1 MCVCVCVCVCV
12 YAYHIFSIH
21 SHVDGHLDCILS
33 FHLIKFSH
41 TFMGKELKIDS
52 GGC

>member
-1 MCVCVCVCVCV
+1 MYVCV
-12 YAYHIFSIH
+12 YIFVYHIFSIH
-21 SHVDGHLDCILS
+21 SHVDGHLGCILSS
-33 FHLIKFSH
+33 FHLIEFSH